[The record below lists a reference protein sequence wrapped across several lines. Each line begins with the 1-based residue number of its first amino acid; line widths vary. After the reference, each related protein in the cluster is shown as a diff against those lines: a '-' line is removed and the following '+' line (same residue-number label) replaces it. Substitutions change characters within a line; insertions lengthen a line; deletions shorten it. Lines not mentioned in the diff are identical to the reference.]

1 MSNTEWKEY
10 KLGDIASFKYGT
22 MPKKDLVS
30 LGGQFPIYSGYR
42 IVGSYPEYN
51 LEQSELIIVARG
63 VGGTGDVK
71 LSPEKCF
78 LTNLSIV
85 AFLDE
90 SIILKKYAYYYFAL
104 NNLRYLD
111 SGSAQSQI
119 TISDLQKVVVPVPPL
134 AEQRR
139 IVKVLSSLDDKIEL
153 NNAINRNLE
162 EQAQAIFKSW
172 FVDFEPFGG
181 EMPEN
186 WEIGKIGDLVE
197 RTINGDWGKAEPMG
211 TNTEEVFCIRGA
223 DIPEVKKG
231 NKGKMPTR
239 YILPKNYQQKKLEDG
254 DLVVE
259 ISGGSPTQSTGRAA
273 YISDALL
280 ERYNNKIVCTNF
292 CKAIK
297 FKNNYST
304 YMYFY
309 WIYLYDK
316 GIFFSYE
323 NGTTGIKNLDVSG
336 ILENEEIIIPSID
349 FLSKFNAYCSAAFKR
364 ISANGAET
372 EQLGILRDSLLPKLM
387 SGEID
392 LGR

>member
-1 MSNTEWKEY
+1 MK
-10 KLGDIASFKYGT
+10 
-22 MPKKDLVS
+22 
-30 LGGQFPIYSGYR
+30 
-42 IVGSYPEYN
+42 
-51 LEQSELIIVARG
+51 IIFFI
-63 VGGTGDVK
+63 TH
-71 LSPEKCF
+71 F
-78 LTNLSIV
+78 L
-85 AFLDE
+85 
-90 SIILKKYAYYYFAL
+90 
-104 NNLRYLD
+104 
-111 SGSAQSQI
+111 
-119 TISDLQKVVVPVPPL
+119 
-134 AEQRR
+134 
-139 IVKVLSSLDDKIEL
+139 
-153 NNAINRNLE
+153 INRNLE

-197 RTINGDWGKAEPMG
+197 RTINGDWGKDEPMG
-211 TNTEEVFCIRGA
+211 TNTEEVYCIRGA

>member
-1 MSNTEWKEY
+1 
-10 KLGDIASFKYGT
+10 
-22 MPKKDLVS
+22 
-30 LGGQFPIYSGYR
+30 
-42 IVGSYPEYN
+42 
-51 LEQSELIIVARG
+51 
-63 VGGTGDVK
+63 
-71 LSPEKCF
+71 
-78 LTNLSIV
+78 
-85 AFLDE
+85 
-90 SIILKKYAYYYFAL
+90 
-104 NNLRYLD
+104 
-111 SGSAQSQI
+111 
-119 TISDLQKVVVPVPPL
+119 
-134 AEQRR
+134 
-139 IVKVLSSLDDKIEL
+139 
-153 NNAINRNLE
+153 
-162 EQAQAIFKSW
+162 
-172 FVDFEPFGG
+172 
-181 EMPEN
+181 MPEN

-197 RTINGDWGKAEPMG
+197 RTINGDWGKDEPIG

-259 ISGGSPTQSTGRAA
+259 ISGGSPIQSTGRAA

-297 FKNNYST
+297 FKKKYST

-372 EQLGILRDSLLPKLM
+372 EQLGILRDSLLPKLI

>member
-1 MSNTEWKEY
+1 MSKTEWKECT
-10 KLGDIASFKYGT
+10 LGDLIRIKHGYAFKGDYITTNDNGVVLVTPGNFAIGGGFQERKCKFFSSDYPNDYVLKAGDLIVT
-22 MPKKDLVS
+22 MTDLSKDGDT
-30 LGGQFPIYSGYR
+30 LGYSAKVPSSENRVYLHNQR
-42 IVGSYPEYN
+42 IGLIELKNKNVDPNFLYWVMRSPSY
-51 LEQSELIIVARG
+51 QKGIVA
-63 VGGTGDVK
+63 T
-71 LSPEKCF
+71 
-78 LTNLSIV
+78 
-85 AFLDE
+85 A
-90 SIILKKYAYYYFAL
+90 
-104 NNLRYLD
+104 
-111 SGSAQSQI
+111 SGSTVKHTSPGRI
-119 TISDLQKVVVPVPPL
+119 CESKILLPPL
-134 AEQRR
+134 AEQQR
-139 IVKVLSSLDDKIEL
+139 IAKILSSLDDKIEL

-197 RTINGDWGKAEPMG
+197 RTINGDWGKDEPIG

-259 ISGGSPTQSTGRAA
+259 ISGGSPIQSTGRAA

-297 FKNNYST
+297 FKKKIQYIHV
-304 YMYFY
+304 F
-309 WIYLYDK
+309 L
-316 GIFFSYE
+316 
-323 NGTTGIKNLDVSG
+323 LDLFV
-336 ILENEEIIIPSID
+336 
-349 FLSKFNAYCSAAFKR
+349 R
-364 ISANGAET
+364 
-372 EQLGILRDSLLPKLM
+372 
-387 SGEID
+387 
-392 LGR
+392 